1 MGLIIIYGVIAYLL
15 GSFSSAYWFGMWFH
29 GVDIRE
35 HGSGNAGA
43 TNLLRVIGWKAAL
56 PAFIMDVIKSYAAVN
71 LAWGQSLWASDSE
84 AFVLLQI
91 SLGVIAVIG
100 HIFPLYSD
108 FRGGK
113 GVASLLGVVLAIHPL
128 AAICALGVFV
138 LVMIVSKIVSL
149 GSMIAGIS
157 FPIFMIFVF
166 KETRVSLLLFSLL
179 AAFLLLLTHKKN
191 IHRLLNG
198 QEKRIRLK

>member
-1 MGLIIIYGVIAYLL
+1 MGLIVVYGVIAYLL
-15 GSFSSAYWFGMWFH
+15 GSFSSAYWFGTWFH
-29 GVDIRE
+29 GIDIRE

-138 LVMIVSKIVSL
+138 LVMMVSKIVSL

-166 KETRVSLLLFSLL
+166 NETRVSLLLFSLL

-191 IHRLLNG
+191 IYRLLNG
-198 QEKRIRLK
+198 QEKRIHLK